1 MLQVKRYLDM
11 TSEAYRLALQFID
24 KGHMYETCNQGII
37 ALQAPVAHSR
47 VNGVFV
53 PPPGAPQRPAYWTA
67 AEELIKLLSVPLA
80 TTGDQHVNAMRGHVR
95 KPGVSPYIFMQ
106 GWNHY
111 WNAAAPFIVN
121 MGLSRYDQGVAALGC
136 LDVAT
141 SGSTNM
147 YNEAMKEYQ
156 KGKLPPDWVLDD
168 LVAQCQICFATEAY
182 NKTRVKTHDL
192 VTPQLDRK
200 AQVTLGNSRG
210 VSPVRSV
217 SAERG
222 RSAARMS
229 PFTLTATP
237 GPDNCTVHP
246 SGSTKGFHTNEQC
259 RSSKSPSRSPGPSN
273 RVAVVSSATPLA
285 SALKAT
291 KKVIENNA
299 QQALSLAETLA
310 ANPTLTRELETTRQQ
325 LKQARNILQ
334 GGGAQRRG

>member
-1 MLQVKRYLDM
+1 MLLVKRYLDM

-192 VTPQLDRK
+192 VTPQLDR
-200 AQVTLGNSRG
+200 GR
-210 VSPVRSV
+210 RS
-217 SAERG
+217 
-222 RSAARMS
+222 RSAIAVACLQSVLSRRSAVAQPRACHRSLSPQPLDLRTARCI
-229 PFTLTATP
+229 PA
-237 GPDNCTVHP
+237 GVRRD
-246 SGSTKGFHTNEQC
+246 STQT
-259 RSSKSPSRSPGPSN
+259 SS
-273 RVAVVSSATPLA
+273 AVVARVLA
-285 SALKAT
+285 VVQVLRT
-291 KKVIENNA
+291 
-299 QQALSLAETLA
+299 
-310 ANPTLTRELETTRQQ
+310 
-325 LKQARNILQ
+325 
-334 GGGAQRRG
+334 G

>member
-1 MLQVKRYLDM
+1 ML
-11 TSEAYRLALQFID
+11 
-24 KGHMYETCNQGII
+24 
-37 ALQAPVAHSR
+37 
-47 VNGVFV
+47 
-53 PPPGAPQRPAYWTA
+53 
-67 AEELIKLLSVPLA
+67 
-80 TTGDQHVNAMRGHVR
+80 
-95 KPGVSPYIFMQ
+95 

-141 SGSTNM
+141 SGRTNM

-156 KGKLPPDWVLDD
+156 KGKLPPDWKLND
-168 LVAQCQICFATEAY
+168 LVARCQICFATEAH

-200 AQVTLGNSRG
+200 AKVTPGNSRG
-210 VSPVRSV
+210 ASPARSA
-217 SAERG
+217 SSERG
-222 RSAARMS
+222 RSTTRTS

-246 SGSTKGFHTNEQC
+246 NGSAKGFHTKAQC
-259 RSSKSPSRSPGPSN
+259 RSNKSPSRSPGPSN
-273 RVAVVSSATPLA
+273 RVAAVVSNTTPLA

-291 KKVIENNA
+291 QKVTENNA

-310 ANPTLTRELETTRQQ
+310 ANATLTREVETMRQQ
-325 LKQARNILQ
+325 LKQARNNQQ
-334 GGGAQRRG
+334 GGGRNGGRGYNGGGRGNDVYGRGGGQQRWRNNQGYDVQPAGGVRNDGRAQHPHVQFADQRGGQQAGIVMEAGNPHMPGGR